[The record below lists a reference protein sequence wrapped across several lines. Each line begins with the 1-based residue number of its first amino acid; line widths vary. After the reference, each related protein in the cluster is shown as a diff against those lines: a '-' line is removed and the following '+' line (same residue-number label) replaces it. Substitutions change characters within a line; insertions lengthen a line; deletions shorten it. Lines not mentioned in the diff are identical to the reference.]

1 MDLTTGTTNTFV
13 GADSGANMTTGS
25 ANTFVGHY
33 HGNQHGLDLRTSSN
47 NIVLSDGA
55 GNPVFYISDAGGSP
69 RARVGINADTTYDEA
84 ALKVERNETDHLTCI
99 STRHNSTTSRFH
111 NSFYNSSGIQGN
123 ITVNSGSVSYNST
136 SDYRKKEN
144 VNYNWDGT
152 TELKKLKPA
161 KFNFINE
168 KDTIQGFLAHEVSEV
183 VPLAVTGEKDQVN
196 KDGEPE
202 YQSMDASKLVPLLV
216 KTIQELEARIAKLEG
231 E

>member
-1 MDLTTGTTNTFV
+1 MLSSKHHDLKDYKN
-13 GADSGANMTTGS
+13 
-25 ANTFVGHY
+25 
-33 HGNQHGLDLRTSSN
+33 
-47 NIVLSDGA
+47 GA
-55 GNPVFYISDAGGSP
+55 GECARNVVCEDVFEPGEYLIS
-69 RARVGINADTTYDEA
+69 VQ
-84 ALKVERNETDHLTCI
+84 V
-99 STRHNSTTSRFH
+99 
-111 NSFYNSSGIQGN
+111 
-123 ITVNSGSVSYNST
+123 
-136 SDYRKKEN
+136 
-144 VNYNWDGT
+144 NWDGT